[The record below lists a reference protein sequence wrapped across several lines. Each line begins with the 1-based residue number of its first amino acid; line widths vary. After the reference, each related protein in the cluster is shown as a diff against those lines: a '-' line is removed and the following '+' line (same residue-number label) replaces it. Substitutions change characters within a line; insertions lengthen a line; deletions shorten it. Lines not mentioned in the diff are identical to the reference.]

1 MTLYQQ
7 GFNDAKE
14 AILKLMEAFDIEFRN
29 EAIRKVQELTPP
41 QINYNQPI
49 IKELLNGS
57 K

>member
-1 MTLYQQ
+1 MTPYQQ

-49 IKELLNGS
+49 IKELL